1 MTKTIVATEKAPAA
15 IGPYSQGNEAAG
27 FVYVSG
33 QLPINPATGVIPE
46 GIEAQ
51 TKQALENV
59 KAIIE
64 AAGGTMDDV
73 IKTSC
78 FLTNS
83 GDFAVMNGIYKDF
96 FSEGKYPARAALGVA
111 ALPKPEALVEIEAIA
126 YIK

>member
-33 QLPINPATGVIPE
+33 QLPIIPE
-46 GIEAQ
+46 TGTMPEGVEAQ
-51 TKQALENV
+51 TKQALNNV

-73 IKTSC
+73 IKTSV
-78 FLTNS
+78 FLTDIR
-83 GDFAVMNGIYKDF
+83 DFAAMNAVYAEF
-96 FSEGKYPARAALGVA
+96 FTEGKYPARAAMGVA
-111 ALPKPEALVEIEAIA
+111 ALPKPGAVVEIEAVA